1 VKFTLMQVEME
12 GSDAGAIL
20 RGLTERFVDGRA
32 AAAPVPER
40 PAEAGPTALLA
51 APPKRKYKKVHHKG
65 AEVAET
71 ASAWEP
77 PKTVSAAIREAIA
90 AGPKTNLEIQDYVVS
105 RGLTPGSSTI
115 STILCQMRAKNEITK
130 FDSDLKWR
138 PAVKPAR

>member
-32 AAAPVPER
+32 AAVPER
-40 PAEAGPTALLA
+40 PAEAVPTALLE
-51 APPKRKYKKVHHKG
+51 APKKKYSRKG
-65 AEVAET
+65 AKAAKKTTVEAP
-71 ASAWEP
+71 SAWTAP
-77 PKTVSAAIREAIA
+77 TISGAIREAIA

>member
-1 VKFTLMQVEME
+1 MKFTLMQVEME
-12 GSDAGAIL
+12 GNDAGAIL
-20 RGLTERFVDGRA
+20 RGLTERFVDGRVA
-32 AAAPVPER
+32 AVPER

-51 APPKRKYKKVHHKG
+51 APPKRKYKKVHHRG

-90 AGPKTNLEIQDYVVS
+90 AGPKSNMEILDYIVS
-105 RGLTPGSSTI
+105 RGLTSSSSTV
-115 STILCQMRAKNEITK
+115 STLLCQMRAKNEITK